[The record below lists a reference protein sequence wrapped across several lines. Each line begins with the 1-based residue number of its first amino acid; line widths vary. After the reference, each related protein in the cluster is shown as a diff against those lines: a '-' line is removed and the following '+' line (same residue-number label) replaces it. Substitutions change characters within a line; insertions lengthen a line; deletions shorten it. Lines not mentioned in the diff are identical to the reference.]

1 MGINIGGILGG
12 IAGLLVPGAG
22 TFLAPAIGAGLGT
35 LAGGG
40 SAKNAIKYALLGG
53 GASALGLGSMIQ
65 DSAFGKAAAGKMGQL
80 FGAQTAA
87 KTAAP
92 AAAQTAGILS
102 SKSLINNPFL
112 QAAVL
117 GPMLTKEDQR
127 NETTFTGFD
136 DEEEY
141 EVSDEQTAI
150 YRENLYAS
158 RYDGT
163 RFNTAAERDEYDRNM
178 EDGVGINPTLYARG
192 GLIEGPGTGTS
203 DDIPAMIYQGGKPV
217 QEAMLS
223 NGEVVLSLKDLRN
236 IGGGDAEMAGRV
248 IGDAPNGTRGAA
260 AAKLFRN
267 MQEFK
272 GA

>member
-1 MGINIGGILGG
+1 MGINFGGILGG

-22 TFLAPAIGAGLGT
+22 FLAPAIGAGLGT

-40 SAKNAIKYALLGG
+40 SSKNAIKYALLGG
-53 GASALGLGSMIQ
+53 GAGALGLGSMLQ
-65 DSAFGKAAAGKMGQL
+65 DTAFGKAAAGKMGQV
-80 FGAQTAA
+80 FGSQTAA

-92 AAAQTAGILS
+92 AAAQTAGVLS

-117 GPMLTKEDQR
+117 GPMLTRQDQR

-136 DEEEY
+136 DDEEY

-178 EDGVGINPTLYARG
+178 EDRVGIDPTLYARG

-260 AAKLFRN
+260 AAKLFKN